1 MENRMLLLVD
11 MEDRPLGLAEKMEAH
26 RKGLLHRAF
35 SLFLL
40 DGVGRLLLQRRAMKK
55 YHSPGLWTNA
65 CCGHPAPGYALVDFA
80 GLRAREELGVRAEQ
94 VQAAGSF
101 LYYRDFGS
109 GLKEYELDHV
119 LVGRTTGPVQA
130 DPAEAMDTAW
140 VDLSWAAEDL
150 RLHPAR
156 YTAWYPTAFGLAWP
170 LMKGMVDKWGKT
182 Q

>member
-94 VQAAGSF
+94 VKAAGSF
-101 LYYRDFGS
+101 LYYRDFGR

-119 LVGRTTGPVQA
+119 LVGSTTGPVQA

-140 VDLSWAAEDL
+140 VDLSWASEDL
-150 RLHPAR
+150 RLHPER
-156 YTAWYPTAFGLAWP
+156 YTAWYPTAFRLAWP
-170 LMKGMVDKWGKT
+170 LLNSMARAGGQT
-182 Q
+182 R

>member
-1 MENRMLLLVD
+1 MSNRMLILVD
-11 MEDRPLGLAEKMEAH
+11 TQDRPLGLGEKMEVH

-40 DGVGRLLLQRRAMKK
+40 DGSGKLLLQRRAMEK

-65 CCGHPAPGYALVDFA
+65 CCSHPAPGYALEAFA
-80 GLRAREELGVRAEQ
+80 ALRAGEELGAQ
-94 VQAAGSF
+94 VGQIRKAGSF
-101 LYYRDFGS
+101 LYYRDFGN

-119 LVGRTTGPVQA
+119 LVGRTTAPVQA

-140 VDLSWAAEDL
+140 VDLNWAAEDL
-150 RLHPAR
+150 RLRPGR

-170 LMKGMVDKWGKT
+170 LMKRMVEEGGKAE
-182 Q
+182 